1 MPDNVKTALS
11 MSIRRL
17 LRPLARIMLREGLT
31 YSQFTSIAQMAF
43 VESAAK
49 DFVGKEMRSSASS
62 ICALT
67 GMTSAEVSNVIVAQ
81 ERFDSSELLEVS
93 NPFARVLH
101 GWHNDRDYVGPY
113 GFPVDLP
120 FESGTLNFTNLT
132 SRHADGVSPQ
142 VVLKELQ
149 RVGAVTEVGFNVWK
163 PLKQE
168 YIEPSLTPENLGR
181 MARLVESLLS
191 TLENNTR
198 GKRDGTDLFER
209 TMIVDAPLTSAQLL
223 ELQSYLK
230 VVGGQFLQRVDAF
243 AAVDL
248 QEKMSVKPGE
258 VTDIRAGLQCF
269 LYVEATPE
277 ETEHG
282 HPHGIELD
290 EDFEDDEFDDEMD
303 FEFDFEDDE
312 EYDDDEYEDDVEGD
326 A

>member
-11 MSIRRL
+11 ISLLRL
-17 LRPLARIMLREGLT
+17 LRPLVKIMLREGLT
-31 YSQFTSIAQMAF
+31 YSQFAAIAQMAF

-49 DFVGKEMRSSASS
+49 DFVGKGMKSTASS
-62 ICALT
+62 VCALT
-67 GMTSAEVSNVIVAQ
+67 GMTLSEVRSVLVEQ

-120 FESGTLNFTNLT
+120 FDGSPLSFTNLT
-132 SRHADGVSPQ
+132 SRHAEGVSPQ
-142 VVLKELQ
+142 VVLKELI

-168 YIEPSLTPENLGR
+168 YIEPSLSPENLGR
-181 MARLVESLLS
+181 MASLVESLLS

-223 ELQSYLK
+223 ELQSHLK
-230 VVGGQFLQRVDAF
+230 LVGGQFLQRIDTF

-248 QEKMSVKPGE
+248 QEKMGIRAGE
-258 VTDIRAGLQCF
+258 IADIRAGLQCF
-269 LYVEATPE
+269 LYVESTPDD
-277 ETEHG
+277 TRLRDA
-282 HPHGIELD
+282 IE
-290 EDFEDDEFDDEMD
+290 FTQPIH
-303 FEFDFEDDE
+303 
-312 EYDDDEYEDDVEGD
+312 
-326 A
+326 

>member
-11 MSIRRL
+11 RSLVRL
-17 LRPLARIMLREGLT
+17 LRPLVRIMLREGLT
-31 YSQFTSIAQMAF
+31 YSHFAAIAQMAF

-49 DFVGKEMRSSASS
+49 DFAGKGMKSSAASV
-62 ICALT
+62 CALT
-67 GMTSAEVSNVIVAQ
+67 GMTPQEVKAVLIEQ
-81 ERFDSSELLEVS
+81 ERFNSSELLEVS

-120 FESGTLNFTNLT
+120 FEDSPLSFTNLT
-132 SRHADGVSPQ
+132 NRHAAGVSPQ
-142 VVLKELQ
+142 VVLQELK

-168 YIEPSLTPENLGR
+168 YIEPSLSPENLGR
-181 MARLVESLLS
+181 MASLVESLLS

-223 ELQSYLK
+223 ELQAYLK
-230 VVGGQFLQRVDAF
+230 VVGGQFLQRVDTF

-248 QEKMSVKPGE
+248 QEKMGVKAGE
-258 VTDIRAGLQCF
+258 VADIRAGLQCF
-269 LYVEATPE
+269 LYVESTP
-277 ETEHG
+277 
-282 HPHGIELD
+282 
-290 EDFEDDEFDDEMD
+290 DDTKLRDA
-303 FEFDFEDDE
+303 
-312 EYDDDEYEDDVEGD
+312 VEI
-326 A
+326 